1 VRYRRRDIMK
11 IADIPGIEEMD
22 IAEKILL
29 VEDVPIPLAH
39 KRELNGRLLRY
50 KANPGT
56 LYSTR

>member
-1 VRYRRRDIMK
+1 MK